1 MDFFNMAS
9 LKDIAKRAELSIN
22 TVSRAI
28 RGSGYVSEEARE
40 KVMRIAAELGY
51 RPNRAAR
58 SLRFSKNFEI
68 AVISFTGGNRS
79 SGDQLMMEKFFG
91 IKRRLSASGYEMNL
105 HFLDIDNACE
115 PANLKLLEDISGQN
129 PAGIIIIGDGEL
141 YKSIY
146 RLMEAK
152 QTPAVLISYDVIP
165 EMDCVYIDRLQGVQ
179 DAVHYL
185 AEKGRSKIAFAGFSG
200 ICCNRIRGYRKA
212 IEELGL
218 QEIIF
223 SESSYSGSDLER
235 IFELGVAMSKTITGA
250 KIPPDAVIA
259 YSDYLAAGLIAGFRE
274 SEVKIPAEIAVI
286 GFDNRELAT
295 FTNPGLTTIAQPNF
309 RAGELAAEML
319 LDKITQANEQ
329 PSAVGVP
336 MNLKIRS
343 ST

>member
-1 MDFFNMAS
+1 MAS

-28 RGSGYVSEEARE
+28 RGIGYVSEDARD
-40 KVMRIAAELGY
+40 KVMRIAVELGY

-58 SLRFSKNFEI
+58 SLRFRKNFEI
-68 AVISFTGGNRS
+68 AVISFLGTNNC
-79 SGDQLMMEKFFG
+79 SGDQLMMEKFIG
-91 IKRRLSASGYEMNL
+91 IKRRLAASGYEMNL
-105 HFLDIDNACE
+105 HFLDIDNDSE
-115 PANLKLLEDISGQN
+115 LANLKILEDITGQS
-129 PAGIIIIGDGEL
+129 PAGIIIIGDSEL

-152 QTPAVLISYDVIP
+152 EIPAVLISYDVIP
-165 EMDCVYIDRLQGVQ
+165 DMDCVYIDRQQGVC

-185 AEKGRSKIAFAGFSG
+185 AEKGRNKIAFAGFDG

>member
-1 MDFFNMAS
+1 MAS

-22 TVSRAI
+22 TVSRAL
-28 RGSGYVSEEARE
+28 RGSGYVSEDARG

-58 SLRFSKNFEI
+58 SLRFSKNYEI
-68 AVISFTGGNRS
+68 AVISFIGENRS
-79 SGDQLMMEKFFG
+79 SGDQLMMEKFVG
-91 IKRRLSASGYEMNL
+91 IKRRLSASGYEMHL

-141 YKSIY
+141 YESIY

-185 AEKGRSKIAFAGFSG
+185 AEKGRRKIAFAGFSG

-212 IEELGL
+212 IKELKL

-223 SESSYSGSDLER
+223 RERSYLGSDLER
-235 IFELGVAMSKTITGA
+235 IFDLAVAMSKNIAGT
-250 KIPPDAVIA
+250 KIRPDAVIA
-259 YSDYLAAGLIAGFRE
+259 YSDYLAAGLVAGFRE
-274 SEVKIPAEIAVI
+274 CGVKVPEEIAVI
-286 GFDNRELAT
+286 GFDNRELAA
-295 FTNPGLTTIAQPNF
+295 FTSPGLTTLAQPNF
-309 RAGELAAEML
+309 KAGDLAAEML
-319 LDKITQANEQ
+319 LNKIIKSREQAN
-329 PSAVGVP
+329 AVGVT